1 MPTKEY
7 QESMDRIVRGL
18 ELAEREMLE
27 AKAKNDENVI
37 VCQEDGVIRSI
48 PASKFLWIDY
58 ANYIVLLK
66 TNMPMGWDNI

>member
-1 MPTKEY
+1 MEDKNLYIICGCNGAGKTTALPTKKY

-18 ELAEREMLE
+18 VLAEREMLE

-48 PASKFLWIDY
+48 PASKFL
-58 ANYIVLLK
+58 
-66 TNMPMGWDNI
+66 

>member
-1 MPTKEY
+1 MPTKKY

-27 AKAKNDENVI
+27 AKAKNEENVI

-48 PASKFLWIDY
+48 PASKFL
-58 ANYIVLLK
+58 
-66 TNMPMGWDNI
+66 